1 MASILQEL
9 YYGNITP
16 NARGVKRG
24 SAYNKAGSKMTE
36 AQDKLHEVLD
46 KPQAELLKTFSDA
59 YSELLSLDSMEMWVL
74 GFKMGIRIGMEVM
87 ELKTDNFSLY

>member
-16 NARGVKRG
+16 NDREVKRG
-24 SAYNKAGSKMTE
+24 SAYNKAGNKMTE
-36 AQDKLHEVLD
+36 AQDK

-87 ELKTDNFSLY
+87 ELKTDNCSPY

>member
-16 NARGVKRG
+16 NDREVKRG
-24 SAYNKAGSKMTE
+24 SAYNKAGNKMTE
-36 AQDKLHEVLD
+36 AQDRLYEALD

>member
-16 NARGVKRG
+16 NDRDVKRS
-24 SAYNKAGSKMTE
+24 SAYNKAGNKMTE
-36 AQDKLHEVLD
+36 AQDRLYEALD

-87 ELKTDNFSLY
+87 ELKTDNCSPY

>member
-24 SAYNKAGSKMTE
+24 SAYTKAGNKMTE
-36 AQDKLHEVLD
+36 AQ
-46 KPQAELLKTFSDA
+46 QARIID
-59 YSELLSLDSMEMWVL
+59 V
-74 GFKMGIRIGMEVM
+74 IRRCF
-87 ELKTDNFSLY
+87 D